1 MKAPKQDP
9 TCVLANILAA
19 HYLCS
24 ADSSRAMPLLEA
36 AKSCLVQILQLF
48 LVFFLYLAV
57 WFTYVLLISLF
68 RNKLVCMR
76 KWFLRQSVI

>member
-1 MKAPKQDP
+1 MEAPKQDP

-19 HYLCS
+19 HFLCS

-48 LVFFLYLAV
+48 GLYFCIWEFGFAYL
-57 WFTYVLLISLF
+57 LLIF
-68 RNKLVCMR
+68 FV
-76 KWFLRQSVI
+76 